1 MYRNQ
6 MDSMGYNRGS
16 SNMLGLVLIFVA
28 IAIVLTVLAVLG
40 VTDAFQDAARA
51 RQIDSQT
58 EHQEALWEADQ
69 PNLALKAAS
78 QAALEAD
85 NARAAGMRA
94 VADAEAYADS
104 QAESMRLAKVRNDQR
119 LAREKMIGEAAV
131 YLTALTVAVI
141 VLLMGFTSFRLID
154 RLLPR
159 QKPTGL
165 NNEPVASQPRPRP
178 RPTTQPAQLVAVE
191 NAPRI
196 PRTTGGPQ
204 TNTPIGKRISGWTPR
219 TH

>member
-94 VADAEAYADS
+94 VADAQAYADS
-104 QAESMRLAKVRNDQR
+104 KAESMRLAKGRNDQR
-119 LAREKMIGEAAV
+119 LAREKMLGEAAV
-131 YLTALTVAVI
+131 YLTALTMAVI
-141 VLLMGFTSFRLID
+141 VLLMGFTSVRLID

-159 QKPTGL
+159 QQPTGL
-165 NNEPVASQPRPRP
+165 NEPVASRPRP
-178 RPTTQPAQLVAVE
+178 RPATQPAQLVAVE